1 MNLFN
6 LDGKA
11 GIVTGGADGLGL
23 ATATLMAQLG
33 ARVLL
38 VDIDVARLEKAL
50 DSLTSKGFDVAAQI
64 ADVSDE
70 EQTKAYVQ
78 AALDKFGRIDAFF
91 NNAGIL
97 PRSYAALWNMP
108 TEEFDQTIAVNL
120 RGVFLGMKYVIPPM
134 IAQGGGSIVNTASMG
149 AAGGIPGVSPYVTS
163 KHGVI
168 GLTKN
173 AALEAAQSK
182 VRVNA
187 VLPGNI
193 VTKMSGDGRE
203 DANLNFERLSAM
215 IPRGQ
220 MGQASDIAQA
230 VCFLFSDAA
239 SYITGIEVP
248 VDGGILAASYGNM
261 MAMPQESK

>member
-1 MNLFN
+1 MDKRNLA
-6 LDGKA
+6 GKC
-11 GIVTGGADGLGL
+11 GLVTGAADGLGL

-33 ARVLL
+33 GKVML
-38 VDIDVARLEKAL
+38 VDIDAPRLEKSVAAL
-50 DSLTSKGFDVAAQI
+50 TQQGLDVAGHV

-70 EQTKAYVQ
+70 NQTKAYV
-78 AALDKFGRIDAFF
+78 AAAKERFGRIDGFF

-97 PRSYAALWNMP
+97 PRSYCAVWETP
-108 TEEFDQTIAVNL
+108 TEEFDLTIAVNL
-120 RGVFLGMKYVIPPM
+120 RGVFLGLKHVIPIM
-134 IAQGGGSIVNTASMG
+134 IEQGGGAIVNTASMG

-173 AALEAAQSK
+173 AALEAAEDG

-187 VLPGNI
+187 ILPGNI
-193 VTKMSGDGRE
+193 VSRMSQSERE
-203 DANLNFERLSAM
+203 GAEIDSERLTAM
-215 IPRGQ
+215 IPNGRLGSA
-220 MGQASDIAQA
+220 MDIARA

-239 SYITGIEVP
+239 IYITGIELP

-261 MAMPQESK
+261 MAMPRRAG